1 MYLHRAT
8 KPGKQG
14 ARQMTQASTEMTR
27 TEALTLALKLA
38 VQAPTQ
44 AKSDAALAQAK
55 SIAFGMSGRD
65 VDICKKAA
73 EAAIEYERQYGAEG

>member
-1 MYLHRAT
+1 
-8 KPGKQG
+8 
-14 ARQMTQASTEMTR
+14 MTQASTDQPLLYAMTR

-44 AKSDAALAQAK
+44 DKSDAALAEARC
-55 SIAFGMSGRD
+55 IAAAMSGRD
-65 VDICKKAA
+65 VDICKRAA

>member
-1 MYLHRAT
+1 
-8 KPGKQG
+8 
-14 ARQMTQASTEMTR
+14 MTQASTEMTR

-44 AKSDAALAQAK
+44 DKSDAALQHAK
-55 SIAFGMSGRD
+55 SIAFGMSERD

-73 EAAIEYERQYGAEG
+73 EAAIEYERQYGTEEQDK

>member
-1 MYLHRAT
+1 MIKERNKMA
-8 KPGKQG
+8 
-14 ARQMTQASTEMTR
+14 QASTDQPLLYAMTR
-27 TEALTLALKLA
+27 TEALKLA

-44 AKSDAALAQAK
+44 AKSDAALAEARC
-55 SIAFGMSGRD
+55 IAAAMSERD

>member
-1 MYLHRAT
+1 
-8 KPGKQG
+8 
-14 ARQMTQASTEMTR
+14 MTQATTEMTR
-27 TEALTLALKLA
+27 IEALTLALKLA

-44 AKSDAALAQAK
+44 AKSDAALARAK
-55 SIAFGMSGRD
+55 SIALGMSDSD

>member
-1 MYLHRAT
+1 
-8 KPGKQG
+8 
-14 ARQMTQASTEMTR
+14 MTQASTEMTR

-44 AKSDAALAQAK
+44 AKSDAALAEARC
-55 SIAFGMSGRD
+55 IAFGMSDRD
-65 VDICKKAA
+65 VDISKRAA

>member
-1 MYLHRAT
+1 MIKERNKMA
-8 KPGKQG
+8 
-14 ARQMTQASTEMTR
+14 QASTDQPLLYAMTR

-44 AKSDAALAQAK
+44 AKSDAALAEARC
-55 SIAFGMSGRD
+55 IAAAMSERD

>member
-1 MYLHRAT
+1 
-8 KPGKQG
+8 
-14 ARQMTQASTEMTR
+14 MTQASTEMTK

-44 AKSDAALAQAK
+44 DKSDAALQHAK
-55 SIAFGMSGRD
+55 SIAFGMSERD

-73 EAAIEYERQYGAEG
+73 EAAIEYELQHGAEG

>member
-1 MYLHRAT
+1 MIKERNKMA
-8 KPGKQG
+8 
-14 ARQMTQASTEMTR
+14 QASTDQPLLYAMTR
-27 TEALTLALKLA
+27 TEALTLA

-44 AKSDAALAQAK
+44 AKSDAALAEARC
-55 SIAFGMSGRD
+55 IAAAMSERD

>member
-1 MYLHRAT
+1 
-8 KPGKQG
+8 
-14 ARQMTQASTEMTR
+14 MTQASTEMTR

-44 AKSDAALAQAK
+44 AKSDAALTHAK
-55 SIAFGMSGRD
+55 SIAFGMSDRD
-65 VDICKKAA
+65 VDISKRAA